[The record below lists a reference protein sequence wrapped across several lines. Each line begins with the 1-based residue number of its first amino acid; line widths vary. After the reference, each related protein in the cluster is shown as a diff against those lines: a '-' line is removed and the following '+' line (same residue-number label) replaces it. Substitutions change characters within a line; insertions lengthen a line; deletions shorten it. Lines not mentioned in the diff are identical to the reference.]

1 MQKSVHTLTAA
12 VLSAALLASCAAQ
25 PTPAESAVSPSSSSA
40 VSSAA
45 SQTSGMVFIDAL
57 GHTVELESWER
68 VISLY
73 GSFAETWT
81 LAGGE
86 LVGVT
91 QDAVE
96 ERGLTF
102 NSSVTLVGNVK
113 TPSSEE
119 ILALDP
125 DFVIL
130 SADIEGHLAL
140 DELLTVAGVPHAYY
154 RVDSFG
160 DYLAMLRQFCDMTG
174 REDLYQKYGANQQ
187 TSIEG
192 ILTAAESWDGPRPTV
207 LLLRAYS
214 TGVKAKGN
222 DIFAGQLL
230 TDLGAVNIVN
240 QYESLLEDLSM
251 EEIIAAD
258 PEYILVVPMGAS
270 EDAAA
275 AYLAEHFES
284 NPAWAGLSAVQSG
297 DYRFLPKDL
306 FHYKPN
312 ARWAESYATL
322 AQLLYPGIQLPIAA
336 LQ

>member
-1 MQKSVHTLTAA
+1 MQKHLRTLTAA
-12 VLSAALLASCAAQ
+12 VLAAVILTGCGARSA
-25 PTPAESAVSPSSSSA
+25 PAESAAFTP
-40 VSSAA
+40 SSAA
-45 SQTSGMVFIDAL
+45 GTASQTGGLSFSDAL
-57 GHTVELESWER
+57 GRTVELQSWER

-81 LAGGE
+81 LAGGA

-91 QDAVE
+91 DDAVE

-102 NSSVTLVGNVK
+102 DPGVVLVGNVK
-113 TPSSEE
+113 TPNSEE

-140 DELLTVAGVPHAYY
+140 DELLTAAGVPHAYY

-187 TSIEG
+187 TRIEG
-192 ILTAAESWDGPRPTV
+192 ILAAAANRDAPRPTV

-214 TGVKAKGN
+214 TGVKAKGK

-230 TDLGAVNIVN
+230 TELGAVNIVD
-240 QYESLLEDLSM
+240 QYQSLLEDLSM

-258 PEYILVVPMGAS
+258 PDYILVVPMGAS
-270 EDAAA
+270 EEAAA

-284 NPAWAGLSAVQSG
+284 NPAWAGLSAVQNG
-297 DYRFLPKDL
+297 NYRFLPKDL

-322 AQLLYPGIQLPIAA
+322 AQLLYPGILLPISA